1 MAMRLQ
7 LTFYGKTFNSTNME
21 KLNSEYQMAKRET
34 IKYWNSNKDYLLT
47 IALTA
52 LFIWASRN
60 GFFN

>member
-1 MAMRLQ
+1 ML
-7 LTFYGKTFNSTNME
+7 KE
-21 KLNSEYQMAKRET
+21 EYKMAKEET
-34 IKYWNSNKDYLLT
+34 IKFWNSNKDYLIA

>member
-1 MAMRLQ
+1 MKKAI
-7 LTFYGKTFNSTNME
+7 E
-21 KLNSEYQMAKRET
+21 HDYQMAIKET
-34 IKYWNSNKDYLLT
+34 IKFWNSNKDYLVT

>member
-1 MAMRLQ
+1 
-7 LTFYGKTFNSTNME
+7 ME
-21 KLNSEYQMAKRET
+21 KLNYEYQMAKEET
-34 IKYWNSNKDYLLT
+34 IKFWNSNKDYLIT